1 MNCNCGFPSTHTH
14 THTHVLIRQCFSH
27 VQMIDSYKLPQSSVV
42 MILNPKKPAW
52 DLNLLYTLGLMSA
65 WVLLVSWIHT
75 CYVHLC
81 ISAAISHAGA
91 SECYGLCCWKPDGAH
106 KGRFNYAKV
115 YHPNFQAP
123 THLYS
128 VTSYFCNTQLP
139 ITYCNSTQ
147 CRLRSWCSYCGFYF
161 CCSASSW
168 VPPEW
173 HCWADAEHD
182 EATTPRAGHMHGEGG
197 WSWESFT
204 IRVLRVSWR
213 FDWVYITTFMC

>member
-1 MNCNCGFPSTHTH
+1 MCS
-14 THTHVLIRQCFSH
+14 SY
-27 VQMIDSYKLPQSSVV
+27 VQMIDSYKPPQSSVV

-52 DLNLLYTLGLMSA
+52 DLNLLPWDS

-91 SECYGLCCWKPDGAH
+91 SECYGLSCWKPDEPH
-106 KGRFNYAKV
+106 KGRFNYTKV

-123 THLYS
+123 THLYVSYQLLATVTPNFPSLTATQPS
-128 VTSYFCNTQLP
+128 VVYVVGIVTVS
-139 ITYCNSTQ
+139 
-147 CRLRSWCSYCGFYF
+147 CGFYF

-182 EATTPRAGHMHGEGG
+182 EATTPRAGHLRGEGG

-213 FDWVYITTFMC
+213 FGWVYITTFMC